1 MLRKATYSGK
11 ATELISKVA
20 ITQNV
25 FSGINWENFFDN
37 PDNKK
42 DLI

>member
-1 MLRKATYSGK
+1 MDLTFTSLLKIREDMLRKATYSGK

-25 FSGINWENFFDN
+25 FSGIN
-37 PDNKK
+37 
-42 DLI
+42 